1 MLNAE
6 TSILFELAITLEALE
21 LSVSLDEKIIKME
34 AFTSTLLSCG
44 RGSIG
49 QEMSV
54 NSMWTDATQMLSV
67 GMVHRRR
74 VSIMLRSMETLS
86 QGDLRGLAERAFLDL
101 ANRGLRSSYLEVEKS
116 FLKLARDWL
125 RAHFCVVSLP
135 SDVMPIGN
143 TEWNPHLTLTLAEYI
158 CLRHRFQDLTHGYNK
173 TWWDLE
179 IV

>member
-21 LSVSLDEKIIKME
+21 LSVSLDEKIMKME